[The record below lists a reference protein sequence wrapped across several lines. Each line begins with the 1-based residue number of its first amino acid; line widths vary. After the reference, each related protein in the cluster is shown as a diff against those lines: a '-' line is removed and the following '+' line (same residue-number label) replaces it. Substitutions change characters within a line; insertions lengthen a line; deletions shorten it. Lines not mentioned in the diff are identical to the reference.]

1 MYTSIDKMMSNVEEK
16 IENLTDSLLF
26 ESKNAWASAVK
37 MNKRVIT
44 EGRRVQLTRE
54 QMNIEWQ

>member
-1 MYTSIDKMMSNVEEK
+1 MMSNVEEK